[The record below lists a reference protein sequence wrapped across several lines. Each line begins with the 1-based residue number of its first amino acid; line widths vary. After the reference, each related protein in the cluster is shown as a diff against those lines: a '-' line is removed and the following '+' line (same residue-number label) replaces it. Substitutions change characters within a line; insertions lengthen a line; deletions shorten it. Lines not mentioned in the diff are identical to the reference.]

1 MKRAKIAILLLIII
15 VSVSTTAVSLYNRHE
30 NNLLIDLKDE
40 MIHRLPDGSGEE
52 EMAVDFSYLHEL
64 NPDIVAWI
72 DIPETGVSYPVLQSG
87 EDKDDD
93 YYLHHN
99 VDGTYGYPASIYMQK
114 ANDADFFDS
123 VTVLYGHNMK
133 NGSMFAGLH
142 NYDDKDYFD
151 AHSDIYVYT
160 PTGTKHYRVFAALTF
175 DDRLILDAYN
185 EFQTG
190 GEIQAFYK
198 ESVEKAN
205 NVNYGVEVN
214 EDSKILVLSTCEKGQ
229 NDVRYL
235 VEAVLVD

>member
-1 MKRAKIAILLLIII
+1 MKQAKIVILLLIII
-15 VSVSTTAVSLYNRHE
+15 VSASTTAVSLYKRHE
-30 NNLLIDLKDE
+30 DSLLTELKEE
-40 MIHRLPDGSGEE
+40 MTYRNPDGGKEI
-52 EMAVDFSYLHEL
+52 MAVDFSYLHEL

-72 DIPETGVSYPVLQSG
+72 DIPETGISYPILQSG
-87 EDKDDD
+87 EDKAED
-93 YYLHHN
+93 YYLHRN
-99 VDGTYGYPASIYMQK
+99 VDGTYGYPASVYMQK
-114 ANDADFFDS
+114 ANDANFMDS

-133 NGSMFAGLH
+133 NGRMFAGLH
-142 NYDDKDYFD
+142 NYDDMDYFD

-160 PTGTKHYRVFAALTF
+160 PTGTKHYRVFASLF
-175 DDRLILDAYN
+175 YDDSLILDAYQG
-185 EFQTG
+185 FQTG
-190 GEIQAFYK
+190 EEVKAFYK

>member
-1 MKRAKIAILLLIII
+1 MKRARVTILLLIIVI
-15 VSVSTTAVSLYNRHE
+15 SASVTAVSLYKKHE
-30 NNLLIDLKDE
+30 ADVLEDLKQE
-40 MIHRLPDGSGEE
+40 MTDSSPDGSNEE
-52 EMAVDFSYLHEL
+52 KMAVDFSYLKEI

-72 DIPETGVSYPVLQSG
+72 DLPDTSISYPVLQSG
-87 EDKDDD
+87 EDKKED

-99 VDGTYGYPASIYMQK
+99 VDGSYGYPSSVYMQK
-114 ANDADFFDS
+114 TNSSDFCDS

-142 NYDDKDYFD
+142 SYKDADYFD
-151 AHSDIYVYT
+151 THSDIYVYT
-160 PTGTKHYRVFAALTF
+160 PTGTKHYRVFASLF
-175 DDRLILDAYN
+175 YDDSLILDAYQG
-185 EFQTG
+185 FQTG
-190 GEIQAFYK
+190 EEVKAFYK